1 MITQPVALAVF
12 FLYLVILLIVAVS
25 SERIMRR
32 TKIDKYV
39 EEFYTAGRGL
49 GTVVIAFMIAAGLCS
64 AGTFLGGSGLLWKLG
79 LGFTLMGISQCFM
92 NFYVLGEFGK
102 KVGIIARRI
111 KAESFLDLFM
121 YRYEKNKVLILGGA
135 LAIIIFLGAYTS
147 AQFVG
152 GARVL
157 EVMTGFPYAYGLLLY
172 GGIVIIYVTVG
183 GLRGASMAI
192 LVQGTIMTVASIILI
207 IGSISYVGGIK
218 QAFITIAQREP
229 TWAMPFGTLS
239 IKYIFSLWLAFGFG
253 IAAIPHGL
261 MGTMVYKN
269 TKVARKAMLLGGVV
283 VVLWTVG
290 LVLPG
295 VVGKA
300 VNPDLIIPD
309 HNLPT
314 IAFQSLPGWLSGVLL
329 AGIAGAI
336 QSTIAVLLLV
346 ISSTIVKNV
355 YQNYI
360 NPKASAV
367 LMKKVTMTTTLILST
382 IFFLLAFKAPPM
394 LEWIIIFSVT
404 GCTAAFLIPLL
415 GFYWP
420 RGNQYGAVA
429 ALFGGFGTN
438 MLAKTILPKIA
449 MGMDAVFISL
459 IVAAVLFVGVSLVT
473 KEPSKE
479 TLQLFWGKYKPE
491 TK

>member
-1 MITQPVALAVF
+1 MITQPAALVVF
-12 FLYLVILLIVAVS
+12 ALYLVILLILTVY
-25 SERIMRR
+25 SERIMSK
-32 TKIDKYV
+32 TKVDKYV

-49 GTVVIAFMIAAGLCS
+49 GTLVIAFMIAAGLCS
-64 AGTFLGGSGLLWKLG
+64 AGTFLGGSGLTWKLG
-79 LGFTLMGISQCFM
+79 LGFSLMGISQCFM

-102 KVGIIARRI
+102 KVGIVARRI
-111 KAESFLDLFM
+111 KAQSFLDLFM

-157 EVMTGFPYAYGLLLY
+157 EVMTGFPYAYGLLIY
-172 GGIVIIYVTVG
+172 GGIVIIYVTLG

-192 LVQGTIMTVASIILI
+192 LVQGTVMTIATIILI
-207 IGSISYVGGIK
+207 IGSVSYVGGIK
-218 QAFITIAQREP
+218 QAFVSIAQRQP
-229 TWAMPFGTLS
+229 AWAMPFSVLS
-239 IKYIFSLWLAFGFG
+239 MKYIFSLWLAFGFG
-253 IAAIPHGL
+253 IASMPHGL
-261 MGTMVYKN
+261 MGAMVYKN
-269 TKVARKAMLLGGVV
+269 TKVARKAMLLGGII

-290 LVLPG
+290 LALPG
-295 VVGKA
+295 IVGKA
-300 VNPDLIIPD
+300 VNPDLTIPD
-309 HNLPT
+309 YNLP
-314 IAFQSLPGWLSGVLL
+314 IVAFKVLPGWLAGVLL

-346 ISSTIVKNV
+346 ISSTIVRNV

-360 NPKASAV
+360 NPKASAA
-367 LMKKVTMTTTLILST
+367 LMKKVTLSTTLIVSSV
-382 IFFLLAFKAPPM
+382 FFLIAFNAPPM

-404 GCTAAFLIPLL
+404 GCTAAFLVPLL

-420 RGNQYGAVA
+420 RGNQYGAIA

-438 MLAKTILPKIA
+438 MIAKTILPKIA

-459 IVAAVLFVGVSLVT
+459 VVAVILFVGVSLIT
-473 KEPSKE
+473 KEPSKD
-479 TLQLFWGKYKPE
+479 E